1 MNLVTLAE
9 SRAKYAHSE
18 EERQILGKLE
28 QLSEQ
33 PLTTEELNFSVSQP
47 PCTHL
52 LNYIVYYMLR
62 MKPSALDS

>member
-9 SRAKYAHSE
+9 SGAKYAHSE
-18 EERQILGKLE
+18 EGRQILRKLKK
-28 QLSEQ
+28 LSEQ
-33 PLTTEELNFSVSQP
+33 PLTIEELNFSVFQP